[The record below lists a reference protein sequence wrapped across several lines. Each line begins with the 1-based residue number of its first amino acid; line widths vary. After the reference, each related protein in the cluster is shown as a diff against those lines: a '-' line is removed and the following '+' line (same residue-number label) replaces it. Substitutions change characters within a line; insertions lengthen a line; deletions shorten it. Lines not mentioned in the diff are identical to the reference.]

1 MATKLSAGILIYR
14 IRSAALEVLLVHPGG
29 PFWAKKDLGAWSIP
43 KGEFEDGDDPLETA
57 KREFL
62 EETGSPVSGPFAPL
76 SPRKQKSGKLV
87 HAWAVEGDLVASS
100 IVSNTFTME
109 WPPRSGK
116 QQEFPE
122 VDRGEWF
129 SITAAREKL
138 QEGQV
143 GFLDELELLLTK
155 SAPAITTE
163 AQRTQRKDKE

>member
-1 MATKLSAGILIYR
+1 MARKLSAGILIYR

-43 KGEFEDGDDPLETA
+43 KGEFEEGDDPLETA

-62 EETGSPVSGPFAPL
+62 EETGSPVTGKFAAL
-76 SPRKQKSGKLV
+76 TPRKQKSGKLV
-87 HAWAVEGDLVASS
+87 HAWAAEGDLEASS
-100 IVSNTFTME
+100 IVSNTFSME

-129 SITAAREKL
+129 TMPAAREKI

-143 GFLDELELLLTK
+143 GFLDELELLLTG
-155 SAPAITTE
+155 T
-163 AQRTQRKDKE
+163 